1 MSKLARTLVAG
12 QCILLALAKDSL
24 PVTVSDTTPLGASA
38 HVDPSFAGFGI
49 EPSNLFSFMGQDE
62 PNQMTLNLL
71 DNLVKL
77 TGRPPHFRIGGNTAD
92 TMIYR
97 EDQDKWDWKKNP
109 NPKGQGNFPTDEF
122 IIGPHYFDAANRL
135 PKGTPVTWGLSL
147 AYMEDDY
154 IEQITT
160 TAKQVID
167 RCTNLN
173 LVSFEIGNEPD
184 LYGQNGFRTGAWD
197 AKVYTEQ
204 WLDRAKAVYK
214 QVLKPKNI
222 SSDFFETSCTASTIG
237 TTFEIK
243 DMSTLGITADA
254 PDSSSS
260 FIKSWNQHDYYY
272 YIGVSTYALTMDH
285 FMQLST
291 TEDQFEAWEE
301 QIDQAHA
308 TGYPYALREMGV
320 VGPIGM
326 EGITNTFGA
335 ALWSLNFLLY
345 ATTLN
350 ITSVQFHMTDN
361 SNASAWQPVERY
373 GRQPFVRPLY
383 YSYAAFDQIIGPSC
397 NAQVYQVQPK
407 EFPGGYK
414 GYVKVYSVYQGGQ
427 LASVVAINS
436 KPANVSASDKP
447 SLDIKVSLPKSLSG
461 KQMHLAR
468 LTNEGADATHNTTWN
483 GISYEKN
490 NDGTPSQVH
499 DDDETASVESDGTLT
514 ITVRDSEAV
523 VANLENKVGKGLKA
537 DKTACAAFIEKS
549 PGVGS
554 QVGPDGTSKDGGD
567 EDKNTGAGISARGGL
582 VVALVS
588 FVAGTLLLI

>member
-214 QVLKPKNI
+214 QILKPKNI

-407 EFPGGYK
+407 EFPGSYK

-567 EDKNTGAGISARGGL
+567 EDKNAGAGISARGGL

>member
-12 QCILLALAKDSL
+12 HCLLSVLANDALS
-24 PVTVSDTTPLGASA
+24 VTVSDTTPLGASA
-38 HVDPSFAGFGI
+38 YVDPSFAGFGI
-49 EPSNLFSFMGQDE
+49 EPSNLFSFMGQEE
-62 PNQMTLNLL
+62 PNKLTLNLV

-92 TMIYR
+92 NFIYR

-160 TAKQVID
+160 TAQQVVD
-167 RCTNLN
+167 RCKNLN

-197 AKVYTEQ
+197 AKVYSEQ
-204 WLDRAKAVYK
+204 WLDRAKAVWQ
-214 QVLKPKNI
+214 QVLKPNNI

-243 DMSTLGITADA
+243 DMSTYGITADA
-254 PDSSSS
+254 PGSSSS
-260 FIKSWNQHDYYY
+260 YIKSWNQHDYYY

-285 FMQLST
+285 FTKLST

-345 ATTLN
+345 AATLN

-383 YSYAAFDQIIGPSC
+383 YSYAAFDQVIGPTC
-397 NAQVYQVQPK
+397 NAQVYHVEPK
-407 EFPGGYK
+407 NYPGGYE
-414 GYVKVYSVYQGGQ
+414 GYVKVYSVYQAGQ

-436 KPANVSASDKP
+436 KPANVSVTDKP

-468 LTNEGADATHNTTWN
+468 LTSEGADATDKTVWN
-483 GISYEKN
+483 GISYEEN
-490 NDGTPSQVH
+490 NDGLPSQAH
-499 DDDETASVESDGTLT
+499 DDDEITSVGSDGTLT
-514 ITVRDSEAV
+514 ISVRNSEAV
-523 VANLENKVGKGLKA
+523 VANLNNKVGKGLKA
-537 DKTACAAFIEKS
+537 DARACAAFVEQS
-549 PGVGS
+549 PGVGTS
-554 QVGPDGTSKDGGD
+554 VGPEGAGGGGD
-567 EDKNTGAGISARGGL
+567 EEDKNAGAGISTRGGL

-588 FVAGTLLLI
+588 FVAGTLMLF